1 MIIKVMLDEGA
12 KMPTRA
18 HKADA
23 GLDLYTPFEVTVP
36 SLWNVIVSVV
46 RHAFGLNTPCNPG
59 LGGDYFAFPSAEI
72 DTGVHIQI
80 PFGFFGD
87 MRSKSGLLFSK
98 CIITDGTIDS
108 GYNGSIKVKLIN
120 LGARPCVFKAGDKI
134 AQLVISRCETPELF
148 PVDEFEQTERGEGGF
163 GSTGR

>member
-1 MIIKVMLDEGA
+1 MIIKIMLDGE
-12 KMPTRA
+12 KSVMPTRA

-23 GLDLYTPFEVTVP
+23 GLDLYTPCDVTVP
-36 SLWNVIVSVV
+36 SLWDVIVSVV
-46 RHAFGLNTPCNPG
+46 RRAFGLSLPTE
-59 LGGDYFAFPSAEI
+59 LDQEYFGFPSAEI

-98 CIITDGTIDS
+98 NIITDGTIDS
-108 GYNGSIKVKLIN
+108 GYTGSIKVKIIN
-120 LGARPCVFKAGDKI
+120 LGIRPCVFKAGDKI
-134 AQLVISRCETPELF
+134 AQLVISRCEMPELF
-148 PVDEFEQTERGEGGF
+148 LVDEFEKTERGDNGF

>member
-1 MIIKVMLDEGA
+1 MIIKIMLDGE
-12 KMPTRA
+12 KSVMPTRA

-23 GLDLYTPFEVTVP
+23 GLDLYTPCDVTVP
-36 SLWNVIVSVV
+36 SLWDVIISVV
-46 RHAFGLNTPCNPG
+46 RRAFGLRLPTE
-59 LGGDYFAFPSAEI
+59 LDQEYFGFPSAEI

-108 GYNGSIKVKLIN
+108 GYTGSIKVKIIN
-120 LGARPCVFKAGDKI
+120 LGIRPCVFKAGDKI
-134 AQLVISRCETPELF
+134 AQLVISRCEMPELF
-148 PVDEFEQTERGEGGF
+148 LVDEFEKTERGDNGF
-163 GSTGR
+163 GSSGR